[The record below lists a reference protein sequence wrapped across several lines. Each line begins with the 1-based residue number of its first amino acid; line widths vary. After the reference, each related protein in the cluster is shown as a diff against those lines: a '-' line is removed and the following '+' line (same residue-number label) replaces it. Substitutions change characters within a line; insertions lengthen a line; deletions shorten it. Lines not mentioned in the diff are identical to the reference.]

1 MASIPEINTST
12 TTSSSAAVQS
22 DGAIDAMKDVFQ
34 QVLDKQMEISKLK
47 SQNNVAM
54 DAARSAKTS

>member
-1 MASIPEINTST
+1 MASIPEINTNT
-12 TTSSSAAVQS
+12 TASSPVDAQS
-22 DGAIDAMKDVFQ
+22 NGAIDQMKDVFQ
-34 QVLDKQMEISKLK
+34 QVLQEQMEISKLK

>member
-1 MASIPEINTST
+1 MASIPDINTNT
-12 TTSSSAAVQS
+12 TASSASGAQTN
-22 DGAIDAMKDVFQ
+22 GAIDQMKDVFQ
-34 QVLDKQMEISKLK
+34 EVLQQQMEISKLK